1 MTVTHI
7 PSARV
12 YKYWATLSSACNSC
26 AIAAGPNQANLRLTR
41 VYRLVYRLIFVA
53 LSLPL
58 SLLINSVCSQ
68 DVLEFSV
75 SAPVVASSHSGI
87 PFLVL
92 PGCHAQADKW
102 VKQLKS
108 AAFCFVLFCFFL
120 GNHIRNLQPG
130 NVAIS
135 LLWLSFASV
144 CGTCKC
150 KLQTKPTRVILK
162 HNHGSSPPESRVEAT
177 KRLQRQND
185 DTHSHSVAPPKRRR
199 DAAESRC
206 LNALFD
212 VIKVRN
218 RKHE

>member
-1 MTVTHI
+1 MTITHI
-7 PSARV
+7 PAARV
-12 YKYWATLSSACNSC
+12 YKYWATLSSAWNSC

-58 SLLINSVCSQ
+58 SLLTNSVCSQ

-75 SAPVVASSHSGI
+75 YAPRVI
-87 PFLVL
+87 PFRHSL
-92 PGCHAQADKW
+92 PR
-102 VKQLKS
+102 S
-108 AAFCFVLFCFFL
+108 ARLPCPGRQMGQTVEVGSILFCFVFFWGIIFETCNRATL
-120 GNHIRNLQPG
+120 R
-130 NVAIS
+130 IS

-177 KRLQRQND
+177 K
-185 DTHSHSVAPPKRRR
+185 TTSEAEWWHTFTFCSAPEKKTRCSG
-199 DAAESRC
+199 ESRC
-206 LNALFD
+206 LNALFE

-218 RKHE
+218 RKHK